1 MLEFS
6 TLCYCVETFFL
17 AKSSGLAEASG
28 GTELPVA
35 AVVKLLPCTLSFQV
49 RDTQPDFYVL
59 YPD

>member
-1 MLEFS
+1 ML
-6 TLCYCVETFFL
+6 LCRDFFL

-28 GTELPVA
+28 GTELLVA
-35 AVVKLLPCTLSFQV
+35 AIVKLLPCTLSFWV